1 MLSNLS
7 IGFPL
12 VGPVGVFNLKHP
24 GLLRYSLLIAINS
37 RLLEFY
43 FRYLKALH

>member
-12 VGPVGVFNLKHP
+12 VGLVRVFNLKYS
-24 GLLRYSLLIAINS
+24 GLLRYSLLIAFNS

-43 FRYLKALH
+43 FRYLKVLH